1 MVQGT
6 SKQVVKLAERE
17 RMRKG
22 RTVPLENRCA
32 PHACCCPAVHD
43 LCRLPD
49 QHACC
54 NEQITWKK
62 WRAYTI
68 HSTLHTSQLLWA
80 SQGWK
85 DERCRVWDD
94 PG

>member
-32 PHACCCPAVHD
+32 PHACRRQAVHE
-43 LCRLPD
+43 LYHATD
-49 QHACC
+49 QHA
-54 NEQITWKK
+54 
-62 WRAYTI
+62 
-68 HSTLHTSQLLWA
+68 
-80 SQGWK
+80 
-85 DERCRVWDD
+85 
-94 PG
+94 